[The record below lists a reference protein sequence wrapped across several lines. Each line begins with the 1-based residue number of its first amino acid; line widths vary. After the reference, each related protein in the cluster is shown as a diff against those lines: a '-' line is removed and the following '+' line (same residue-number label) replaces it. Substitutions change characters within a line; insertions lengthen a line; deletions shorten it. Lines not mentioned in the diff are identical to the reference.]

1 MDYTVELI
9 QEIKQKLIELEILVS
24 IRGCNKVNTPQKE
37 QNKTHYNPMTTEELF
52 ELQKQVYNKVK
63 NDNSNGKNTK

>member
-24 IRGCNKVNTPQKE
+24 IRGCNKVITPQKE
-37 QNKTHYNPMTTEELF
+37 QNKTHYIPMTTEELF
-52 ELQKQVYNKVK
+52 ELQKQVYNKV
-63 NDNSNGKNTK
+63 NENNN